1 MAAEGEVVG
10 GRYRLVRPLASGHM
24 SRIWLAFDEK
34 TESWVVAKHCA
45 IPQGLALGQQELIR
59 DWALPEAVAAS
70 RVEHPNVIHT
80 LDVLPSW
87 DGPWIVMEFLQAR
100 SLHQV
105 IDESGPLPPVR
116 VARIGLVL
124 VSALRAAANAGV
136 LHLDVKPGNVLIT
149 TEGRVV
155 LTDFGPAVT
164 PNGIRTLA
172 DAGIVLGSPKYIAPE
187 RIYDHATDERSDLWS
202 LGATLYHAV
211 EGRPPF
217 VRPTT
222 AEVLRA
228 VGTARPEP
236 PRRAGPLAPVL
247 AGLLRRDPSDRMS
260 VTGAEWALRGVI
272 EESRRRPRSAARRRI
287 PAIVAAVAVT
297 TTLTAVAAT
306 AQGETHART
315 NQAVAATSPTA
326 ETPRN
331 APATGTPQNGLAAG
345 APRNAPAAGT
355 SQDGPAAGTSQDAAT
370 IGTSRNGPAA
380 GPSQDAAG
388 PPGKGPALT
397 RTDRNGSAPGVNE
410 AGPGRPDDVTDGR
423 LPETPP
429 PDGYTWWSDPAGY
442 LVAVPAGWRRDDI
455 PGGVAFRSGRDRALL
470 GITPLPEPPSDVVAE
485 LEIAEMETNL
495 PGYRRLRLEAL
506 PDPSAAVWEY
516 TFRAPDGTAMR
527 SLRRVTSVGGRS
539 YVLEWQST
547 RKAWAAQLPGFMVV
561 LASFT
566 AHP

>member
-24 SRIWLAFDEK
+24 SRIWLAYDEK
-34 TESWVVAKHCA
+34 TDSWVVVKHCA
-45 IPQGLALGQQELIR
+45 IPQGLTLGQQELIR

-80 LDVLPSW
+80 LDVLPSR
-87 DGPWIVMEFLQAR
+87 DGPWIVMEYLPSR

-105 IDESGPLPPVR
+105 IDEAGPLSPVR

-124 VSALRAAANAGV
+124 VSALRAAARAGV

-187 RIYDHATDERSDLWS
+187 RIFDHATDERSDLWS

-217 VRPTT
+217 LRPTT
-222 AEVLRA
+222 AEMLRA
-228 VGTARPEP
+228 VGNARPEP
-236 PRRAGPLAPVL
+236 PRLAGPLAPVL
-247 AGLLRRDPSDRMS
+247 AGLLRRNPSDRMS

-287 PAIVAAVAVT
+287 PAVIAAVAVT

-306 AQGETHART
+306 AQGETR
-315 NQAVAATSPTA
+315 
-326 ETPRN
+326 
-331 APATGTPQNGLAAG
+331 
-345 APRNAPAAGT
+345 AGT
-355 SQDGPAAGTSQDAAT
+355 DQPLPARSAAVTSH
-370 IGTSRNGPAA
+370 R
-380 GPSQDAAG
+380 
-388 PPGKGPALT
+388 
-397 RTDRNGSAPGVNE
+397 
-410 AGPGRPDDVTDGR
+410 
-423 LPETPP
+423 PETPP
-429 PDGYTWWSDPAGY
+429 PHGYTWWADPDGY
-442 LVAVPAGWRRDDI
+442 RVAVPIGWRRDEI
-455 PGGVAFRSGRDRALL
+455 PGGRAFRSGRDRALL
-470 GITPLPEPPSDVVAE
+470 GITPLPEPPSNVVAE
-485 LEIAEMETNL
+485 LEIAEMETHL
-495 PGYRRLRLEAL
+495 PGYDRLRLEAL
-506 PDPSAAVWEY
+506 PNPSAAVWEY
-516 TFRAPDGTAMR
+516 TFQDPDGTAMR
-527 SLRRVTSVGGRS
+527 SLRRITSIGGRS

-547 RKAWAAQLPGFMVV
+547 REAWTTHLPAFTVV
-561 LASFT
+561 LASFS
-566 AHP
+566 ARP